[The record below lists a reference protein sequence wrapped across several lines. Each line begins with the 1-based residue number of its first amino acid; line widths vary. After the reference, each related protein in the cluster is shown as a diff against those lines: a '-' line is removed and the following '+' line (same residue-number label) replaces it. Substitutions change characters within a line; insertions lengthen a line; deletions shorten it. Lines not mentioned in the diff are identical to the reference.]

1 MRLGLLI
8 YGSLES
14 RSGGYLYDRQLV
26 HELERAGD
34 EVEICEKIFEFR
46 PGVLDE
52 GHHGRRSSRRKS

>member
-26 HELERAGD
+26 QELERAGD
-34 EVEICEKIFEFR
+34 EVEVT
-46 PGVLDE
+46 GVDGIILDIAPPTTD
-52 GHHGRRSSRRKS
+52 